1 MNKILILLTLTLS
14 LLAMTTYAKV
24 KKDPRDLIKTEV
36 DSFFGED
43 NYNTM
48 VPVDEL
54 KLKKAIF
61 ENNSCL
67 KFLKEGERFWTI
79 YETLTLKIVDIGKKN
94 LKIQK
99 YAFMNNKKWII
110 LEPEAM
116 EFDLQKQFMQVECP
130 SLENKLTNEE
140 ILDLKK
146 KNKLKNIK

>member
-1 MNKILILLTLTLS
+1 MNKILILLTLS

-130 SLENKLTNEE
+130 SLEDKLTNEE